1 MNHRLYNSDNFSYVS
16 NVAIMSPS
24 MRTTSVP
31 DNVNKRPKKV
41 LVIDD
46 NDAITVTVTFI
57 LRSLGYKVLSASD
70 GQEGLK
76 IFKMESPDVILL
88 DYDLPKLHGSEVL
101 KKVREDAELGNTP
114 VIMLTG
120 NADEQI
126 VKRLITMGVQNYILK
141 PFEQQSLV
149 AKVES
154 VVGKAK

>member
-1 MNHRLYNSDNFSYVS
+1 
-16 NVAIMSPS
+16 